1 MTNLTEGTKA
11 LFIELVED
19 ADQWNGQ
26 PLYQHRARGAADNG
40 HLTDLK
46 KNGLVTTW
54 EDEGDIFIDFTDA
67 GIEYAASIGLDLSW
81 I

>member
-1 MTNLTEGTKA
+1 MTNLTEGSKA

-19 ADQWNGQ
+19 AEEWSGQ
-26 PLYQHRARGAADNG
+26 PLYQHRERDTSANG

-46 KNGLVTTW
+46 KNGLVNSW
-54 EDEGDIFIDFTDA
+54 EDAGDIFIDFPDS

>member
-26 PLYQHRARGAADNG
+26 PLYQHTARDTSANG

-46 KNGLVTTW
+46 KKGLVTSC
-54 EDEGDIFIDFTDA
+54 DSEGDIFIDFTDA